1 MQQSDSLADGY
12 TSRPSSGSPAVSTMV
27 SARQQGLMAVESE
40 ARGAGTAIG
49 IAANASTS
57 SRQQRRRG
65 GGFDGQV
72 GLFTKEEVGALDL
85 VLLRTVTVL

>member
-65 GGFDGQV
+65 
-72 GLFTKEEVGALDL
+72 AAA
-85 VLLRTVTVL
+85 VLMGRLACSPRKKLARSILSC